1 MHFVTQQRQQQQQ
14 HHQQQQQQ
22 QRSTSSSNSSIAS
35 TSSAPSVSASTR
47 FVALCKSSSQGA
59 LPKTLATA
67 QSLFR
72 QSSHHHNNNNHHH
85 HHQRHSSYHSQQHQ
99 QQHNQQRHKR
109 TVSLNSTPM
118 IKDFDT
124 ITNPTTTNARTADSP
139 CSSKPPANANANML
153 AETQHE
159 SQPESQSQSQSQI
172 QTPPLAKQTPERC
185 QEEPTPQQQEQP
197 QEEEYPDPDQ
207 RIGEDRPE
215 ERAAPA
221 SCSNGGDRRDSIT
234 EEIVITTTTT
244 NSKLLTIQ
252 EAAGIL
258 EHSSISISASSK
270 QNSSTTT
277 TSTAAAVS
285 TAGTVAAAT
294 VATAVAAAA
303 AASGSQQRNEPSVA
317 SSSSNGINSGSNP
330 SLAQATSSSNT
341 NLAHSSSGSNV
352 PQTSTPTIN
361 IVGSDQAR
369 DQPLQSQSV
378 DSNGHA
384 QAGGSCG
391 DSPSSRK
398 SSTSSKGRASQPKL
412 STSSSGR
419 DEDTAQNKLS
429 NELTLHELSILR
441 VDRATADP
449 QVSSS
454 SNSNEKSAKPSRL
467 SERAKK
473 KSWYNVI
480 YPNYKSRAGDFK
492 KLFKDVP
499 NDERLIVD
507 YSCALQ
513 RDILVQG
520 RLYVSQNYVCFHANI
535 FSWETY
541 VSIKWKD
548 VTAITKEK
556 TALVIPNAISIATSK
571 DKYFFATFTSRDKS
585 FLMLFRVWQNTLM
598 NKQFSPQEI
607 WKYVHNCY
615 GEELGLTTDDEDYID
630 PTLHKDTETDVE
642 FQTAIDDDQSNQ
654 SQQQLQQP
662 QQRLSGNSS
671 ASSGGSGRAAEPRKS
686 KTKYFFNSSKSSNSA
701 NASAS
706 GSDNNKDSNRKLSKK
721 MKQNAKELTLS
732 SVKPAEQS
740 VGVTMMNLPGS
751 AGSSNRNSTES
762 SAATAAAASTNN
774 TNNSSISLT
783 TTASGSDK
791 KSAEK
796 KISTSSNSGAAAAAA
811 AAAATAAAASLSAA
825 AEAKQVATLES
836 KRKMSKNHRQREAEL
851 VGKNAEEQAP
861 TDVSDSSDSEENN
874 VPFVATTECTSTH
887 EGRQIVHTILP
898 ISVDTLFNLLFTKS
912 KFVTDFH
919 AMRKSTDLVMGEW
932 TKNEEGLSV
941 RVVNVTV
948 QLAASVGPKTSKV
961 TEYQTMRPCSK
972 PGELYSIDIN
982 SVNAGIPYAD
992 SFSVLIHFCLARTVD
1007 DHTMLSIHT
1016 QIKYKKSIWGVVK
1029 GFIEKNT
1036 WAGVEDFFGAQLH
1049 ALQSETCIPPAKGK
1063 GRRPRRGINQQS
1075 TTTKT
1080 ATAGTTAV
1088 ATDSTAVTET
1098 GTATSTDNDSIREPS
1113 RHHYHHHHQ
1122 SEQHEHHQHQHLH
1135 MHHHHH
1141 HHHSTSS
1148 SQQPPHQHQHPHN
1161 QRQPH
1166 HHQHLHHHHQHSQ
1179 QPLWHHRKAI
1189 FQSSKGTATQI
1200 RSLEEAAG
1208 GGSGTAQTGISDTL
1222 LESHLLSGGGVAGSG
1237 SVGAASGHAL
1247 LHEHGKLQQLSGL
1260 QQQHHHQQQHLQK
1273 HLGGVDLG
1281 GVGSLPLALGQG
1293 QGHRFLKHKGL
1304 SLFVILLLCL
1314 MLALNVILL
1323 LKLWKLEE
1331 RIDVDLSRR
1340 ARFPS
1345 LAALKEL
1352 PNTNEE
1358 WLELLRQQEQSH
1370 EGELRKWQQV
1380 LQTAIELLKKTEKT
1394 LAEVI
1399 VR

>member
-1 MHFVTQQRQQQQQ
+1 MHFVTQQR
-14 HHQQQQQQ
+14 HQQQQQQ
-22 QRSTSSSNSSIAS
+22 QRSSSSSNSSIAS
-35 TSSAPSVSASTR
+35 TSSAPSVSASNR

-59 LPKTLATA
+59 LPKSLATA
-67 QSLFR
+67 QNLYR
-72 QSSHHHNNNNHHH
+72 QSAHHH
-85 HHQRHSSYHSQQHQ
+85 HHSQQHQ
-99 QQHNQQRHKR
+99 QQQQHRQHKR
-109 TVSLNSTPM
+109 TASLNSTPM
-118 IKDFDT
+118 IKDIDT
-124 ITNPTTTNARTADSP
+124 ITNPTTTTTTINTTTTTSSVIINARTADSP
-139 CSSKPPANANANML
+139 SSSQTPANANANADML

-159 SQPESQSQSQSQI
+159 SQPESQT
-172 QTPPLAKQTPERC
+172 QTQPQAAQPQAEQTPERC
-185 QEEPTPQQQEQP
+185 QEEPPTAQQEQQQEEEQLEQH
-197 QEEEYPDPDQ
+197 QEA
-207 RIGEDRPE
+207 RPE
-215 ERAAPA
+215 ERAAA
-221 SCSNGGDRRDSIT
+221 AACSNGGDRRDSIT
-234 EEIVITTTTT
+234 EEITITTTTI
-244 NSKLLTIQ
+244 NSSLSSKLLTIQ
-252 EAAGIL
+252 EA
-258 EHSSISISASSK
+258 EHSSISISSTSSK
-270 QNSSTTT
+270 QNTSTAATN
-277 TSTAAAVS
+277 STAAAVS

-303 AASGSQQRNEPSVA
+303 AAASGSQQRNE
-317 SSSSNGINSGSNP
+317 SSAATSSTTNGINSGSNP

-341 NLAHSSSGSNV
+341 NLANSSSA
-352 PQTSTPTIN
+352 PTPSIN
-361 IVGSDQAR
+361 IVASDQASR

-378 DSNGHA
+378 DSNGCVQPA
-384 QAGGSCG
+384 GSCT

-419 DEDTAQNKLS
+419 DEDTAQSKL
-429 NELTLHELSILR
+429 NELTPHELSILR
-441 VDRATADP
+441 VDRGSSEQQ

-480 YPNYKSRAGDFK
+480 YPNYKSRAEDFK

-556 TALVIPNAISIATSK
+556 TALVIPNAISIASGK

-598 NKQFSPQEI
+598 NKPFSPQEI

-615 GEELGLTTDDEDYID
+615 GEELGLTTDDEDYCD
-630 PTLHKDTETDVE
+630 PTLYKDTETDVD
-642 FQTAIDDDQSNQ
+642 FHTALDDDQSNQ
-654 SQQQLQQP
+654 SQQLQQP
-662 QQRLSGNSS
+662 LQRLSGNSS
-671 ASSGGSGRAAEPRKS
+671 ASSGGSGRAAAPRKS

-706 GSDNNKDSNRKLSKK
+706 GSDNNKDSARKLSKK

-740 VGVTMMNLPGS
+740 VGVTMMNVPGSGS
-751 AGSSNRNSTES
+751 AGSSTRNSTES
-762 SAATAAAASTNN
+762 TAAATAAASGTASTNN
-774 TNNSSISLT
+774 SSGSVT
-783 TTASGSDK
+783 ATASGSDK

-796 KISTSSNSGAAAAAA
+796 KNSTSSNSGAAAAAAA
-811 AAAATAAAASLSAA
+811 AAAATAAAASLSASSDAKHVA
-825 AEAKQVATLES
+825 AES
-836 KRKMSKNHRQREAEL
+836 KRKMSKNHRQREAEM
-851 VGKNAEEQAP
+851 VSKNAEEQAP

-874 VPFVATTECTSTH
+874 VPFVPTTECTSTH

-912 KFVTDFH
+912 KFLTDFH
-919 AMRKSTDLVMGEW
+919 ALRKSTDLTMGEW

-941 RVVNVTV
+941 RTVNVTV

-961 TEYQTMRPCSK
+961 TEYQTMRACSK
-972 PGELYSIDIN
+972 PGELYSIDVN

-1007 DHTMLSIHT
+1007 DNTMLSIHT

-1049 ALQSETCIPPAKGK
+1049 ALQSETCIPPAKAK
-1063 GRRPRRGINQQS
+1063 GRRPRRG
-1075 TTTKT
+1075 
-1080 ATAGTTAV
+1080 
-1088 ATDSTAVTET
+1088 
-1098 GTATSTDNDSIREPS
+1098 
-1113 RHHYHHHHQ
+1113 
-1122 SEQHEHHQHQHLH
+1122 
-1135 MHHHHH
+1135 
-1141 HHHSTSS
+1141 
-1148 SQQPPHQHQHPHN
+1148 
-1161 QRQPH
+1161 
-1166 HHQHLHHHHQHSQ
+1166 
-1179 QPLWHHRKAI
+1179 
-1189 FQSSKGTATQI
+1189 TATQI
-1200 RSLEEAAG
+1200 RPLEEAAG
-1208 GGSGTAQTGISDTL
+1208 GVGVGGSGTAQAGIGGDTL
-1222 LESHLLSGGGVAGSG
+1222 LESHLLSAGGVAGSG
-1237 SVGAASGHAL
+1237 AVGAASGHAL

-1260 QQQHHHQQQHLQK
+1260 QQQQHHQHHHQQQHLQK

-1281 GVGSLPLALGQG
+1281 GVGRLPLAMGQG
-1293 QGHRFLKHKGL
+1293 QGDYRFLKHKGL

-1340 ARFPS
+1340 ASFPS

-1370 EGELRKWQQV
+1370 ESELRKWHQV
-1380 LQTAIELLKKTEKT
+1380 LQTAIELLKKVSIVCEKIYNDDQLRQSIESMSMHTEF
-1394 LAEVI
+1394 
-1399 VR
+1399 

>member
-1 MHFVTQQRQQQQQ
+1 MLNGKWGKKKR
-14 HHQQQQQQ
+14 
-22 QRSTSSSNSSIAS
+22 
-35 TSSAPSVSASTR
+35 APRV
-47 FVALCKSSSQGA
+47 LW
-59 LPKTLATA
+59 
-67 QSLFR
+67 
-72 QSSHHHNNNNHHH
+72 
-85 HHQRHSSYHSQQHQ
+85 
-99 QQHNQQRHKR
+99 
-109 TVSLNSTPM
+109 
-118 IKDFDT
+118 IKDIDT
-124 ITNPTTTNARTADSP
+124 ISNPTTTTINTTTTTTSSVIINARTADSP
-139 CSSKPPANANANML
+139 CSSQTPANANAKANML

-159 SQPESQSQSQSQI
+159 SQPESQTQTQPQPQAAQLQAEQS
-172 QTPPLAKQTPERC
+172 PERC
-185 QEEPTPQQQEQP
+185 QEEPPTAQQEQQQEEEQQLEQQ
-197 QEEEYPDPDQ
+197 QEAK
-207 RIGEDRPE
+207 PE
-215 ERAAPA
+215 ERAAA
-221 SCSNGGDRRDSIT
+221 AACSNVGDRRDSIT
-234 EEIVITTTTT
+234 EEITITTTTI
-244 NSKLLTIQ
+244 NSSLSSKLLTIQ
-252 EAAGIL
+252 EA
-258 EHSSISISASSK
+258 EHSSISISSTSSK
-270 QNSSTTT
+270 QNTSTAATN
-277 TSTAAAVS
+277 STAAAVS

-303 AASGSQQRNEPSVA
+303 TAAASVSQQRNESSVA
-317 SSSSNGINSGSNP
+317 ASSTTNGIISGSNP

-341 NLAHSSSGSNV
+341 NLANTNSSSA
-352 PQTSTPTIN
+352 PTPSIN
-361 IVGSDQAR
+361 IVASDQGSR

-378 DSNGHA
+378 DSNGCVQPA
-384 QAGGSCG
+384 GSCT

-419 DEDTAQNKLS
+419 EEDNAQSKL
-429 NELTLHELSILR
+429 NELTPHELSILR
-441 VDRATADP
+441 VDRGQNEQQ

-480 YPNYKSRAGDFK
+480 YPNYKSRAEDFK

-541 VSIKWKD
+541 LSIKWKD

-556 TALVIPNAISIATSK
+556 TALVIPNAISIASGK

-598 NKQFSPQEI
+598 NKPFSPQEI

-615 GEELGLTTDDEDYID
+615 GEELGLTTDDEDYCD
-630 PTLHKDTETDVE
+630 PTLYKDTETDVD
-642 FQTAIDDDQSNQ
+642 FHTALDDDQSNQ
-654 SQQQLQQP
+654 SQQLQQP
-662 QQRLSGNSS
+662 LQRLSGNSS
-671 ASSGGSGRAAEPRKS
+671 ASSGGSGRAAAPRKS
-686 KTKYFFNSSKSSNSA
+686 KTKYFFSSSKSSNSA

-706 GSDNNKDSNRKLSKK
+706 GSDNNKDSARKLSKK

-740 VGVTMMNLPGS
+740 VGVIMMSVPGGGS

-762 SAATAAAASTNN
+762 SATAAAAASGTASR
-774 TNNSSISLT
+774 NNSSGSVT
-783 TTASGSDK
+783 ATASASDK

-811 AAAATAAAASLSAA
+811 SAAAATAAAASLSASSDA
-825 AEAKQVATLES
+825 KRVAEES
-836 KRKMSKNHRQREAEL
+836 KRKMSKNHRQREAEM
-851 VGKNAEEQAP
+851 VSKNAEEQAP
-861 TDVSDSSDSEENN
+861 TDVSDSSDSDENN
-874 VPFVATTECTSTH
+874 VPFVPTTECTSTH

-898 ISVDTLFNLLFTKS
+898 IRVDTLFNMLFTKS
-912 KFVTDFH
+912 KFLTDFH
-919 AMRKSTDLVMGEW
+919 ALRKSTDLTIGEW

-961 TEYQTMRPCSK
+961 TEYQTMRACSK
-972 PGELYSIDIN
+972 PGELYSIDVN

-992 SFSVLIHFCLARTVD
+992 SFNVLIHFCLARTVD
-1007 DHTMLSIHT
+1007 DNTMLSIHT

-1063 GRRPRRGINQQS
+1063 GRRPRRG
-1075 TTTKT
+1075 
-1080 ATAGTTAV
+1080 
-1088 ATDSTAVTET
+1088 
-1098 GTATSTDNDSIREPS
+1098 
-1113 RHHYHHHHQ
+1113 
-1122 SEQHEHHQHQHLH
+1122 
-1135 MHHHHH
+1135 
-1141 HHHSTSS
+1141 
-1148 SQQPPHQHQHPHN
+1148 
-1161 QRQPH
+1161 
-1166 HHQHLHHHHQHSQ
+1166 
-1179 QPLWHHRKAI
+1179 
-1189 FQSSKGTATQI
+1189 TATQI
-1200 RSLEEAAG
+1200 RPLEEAAG
-1208 GGSGTAQTGISDTL
+1208 GVGVGGSGTAQAGIGGDTL
-1222 LESHLLSGGGVAGSG
+1222 LESHLLSAGGAAGSG
-1237 SVGAASGHAL
+1237 AVGAASGHAL

-1260 QQQHHHQQQHLQK
+1260 QQQHHQLHHQQQHLQK

-1281 GVGSLPLALGQG
+1281 GVGRLPLAMGQG
-1293 QGHRFLKHKGL
+1293 QGHYRFLNHKGL

-1340 ARFPS
+1340 ASFPS

-1370 EGELRKWQQV
+1370 ESELRKWHQV
-1380 LQTAIELLKKTEKT
+1380 LQTAIELLKKVSIVCEKIYNDDQLRQSIESMSMHTEF
-1394 LAEVI
+1394 
-1399 VR
+1399 

>member
-1 MHFVTQQRQQQQQ
+1 MHFVTQQRQQQQ
-14 HHQQQQQQ
+14 HQQQKQQQQ

-35 TSSAPSVSASTR
+35 TSSAPSVSASNR

-59 LPKTLATA
+59 LPKSLATA
-67 QSLFR
+67 QSIFR
-72 QSSHHHNNNNHHH
+72 QSSHHHHHH
-85 HHQRHSSYHSQQHQ
+85 SSHHSQQQ
-99 QQHNQQRHKR
+99 QQHRHKR
-109 TVSLNSTPM
+109 TVSLNATPM
-118 IKDFDT
+118 
-124 ITNPTTTNARTADSP
+124 
-139 CSSKPPANANANML
+139 
-153 AETQHE
+153 
-159 SQPESQSQSQSQI
+159 
-172 QTPPLAKQTPERC
+172 
-185 QEEPTPQQQEQP
+185 
-197 QEEEYPDPDQ
+197 
-207 RIGEDRPE
+207 
-215 ERAAPA
+215 
-221 SCSNGGDRRDSIT
+221 RDSLS
-234 EEIVITTTTT
+234 EEITITTTTINSSL

-252 EAAGIL
+252 EAAGTL
-258 EHSSISISASSK
+258 EHSSISISSTSSK
-270 QNSSTTT
+270 QNTSTATN
-277 TSTAAAVS
+277 STAAAVS

-294 VATAVAAAA
+294 VATAAAATTAGAAAA
-303 AASGSQQRNEPSVA
+303 TATAASGSQQRNESSVA
-317 SSSSNGINSGSNP
+317 SSSTINGINSGSNP

-341 NLAHSSSGSNV
+341 NLANSSNGSSV
-352 PQTSTPTIN
+352 PPPSTPSIN
-361 IVGSDQAR
+361 IVASDQGSR

-378 DSNGHA
+378 DSNGCA
-384 QAGGSCG
+384 QPGGSCT

-419 DEDTAQNKLS
+419 DEDNAQHRL
-429 NELTLHELSILR
+429 NELTPHELSILR
-441 VDRATADP
+441 VERGNDQ

-480 YPNYKSRAGDFK
+480 YPNYKSRAEDFK

-556 TALVIPNAISIATSK
+556 TALVIPNAISIASGK

-630 PTLHKDTETDVE
+630 PTLHKDTETDVD
-642 FQTAIDDDQSNQ
+642 FHTALDDDQSNQ
-654 SQQQLQQP
+654 SQQSQSQSQSQQQLQLQQP
-662 QQRLSGNSS
+662 LQRLSGNSS
-671 ASSGGSGRAAEPRKS
+671 ASSGGSGRAAAPRKS

-706 GSDNNKDSNRKLSKK
+706 GSDNNKESARKLSKK

-740 VGVTMMNLPGS
+740 VGVTMMSLPGGGGS
-751 AGSSNRNSTES
+751 SSSNRNSTES
-762 SAATAAAASTNN
+762 STATAAAGTAATNN
-774 TNNSSISLT
+774 ASNSLTT

-811 AAAATAAAASLSAA
+811 AAAAATAAAASLSASG
-825 AEAKQVATLES
+825 EAKHVAAES
-836 KRKMSKNHRQREAEL
+836 KRKMSKNHRQREPEL
-851 VGKNAEEQAP
+851 VSKNAEEVAP

-874 VPFVATTECTSTH
+874 VPFVPTTECTSTH

-912 KFVTDFH
+912 KFLTDFH
-919 AMRKSTDLVMGEW
+919 AMRKSTDLTIGEW

-961 TEYQTMRPCSK
+961 TEYQTMRACSK
-972 PGELYSIDIN
+972 PGELYSIDVN

-1063 GRRPRRGINQQS
+1063 GRRPRRG
-1075 TTTKT
+1075 
-1080 ATAGTTAV
+1080 
-1088 ATDSTAVTET
+1088 
-1098 GTATSTDNDSIREPS
+1098 
-1113 RHHYHHHHQ
+1113 
-1122 SEQHEHHQHQHLH
+1122 
-1135 MHHHHH
+1135 
-1141 HHHSTSS
+1141 
-1148 SQQPPHQHQHPHN
+1148 
-1161 QRQPH
+1161 
-1166 HHQHLHHHHQHSQ
+1166 
-1179 QPLWHHRKAI
+1179 
-1189 FQSSKGTATQI
+1189 TATQI
-1200 RSLEEAAG
+1200 RPLEEAAG
-1208 GGSGTAQTGISDTL
+1208 GSGGGTAQTGIGDTL

-1237 SVGAASGHAL
+1237 AVGAASSHAAAL

-1260 QQQHHHQQQHLQK
+1260 QQQQLHHQQQHLQK

-1281 GVGSLPLALGQG
+1281 GVGRLPLAMGQG
-1293 QGHRFLKHKGL
+1293 QGHYRFLKHKGL

-1340 ARFPS
+1340 AHFPS

-1370 EGELRKWQQV
+1370 ESELRKWHHV
-1380 LQTAIELLKKTEKT
+1380 LQTAIELLKKVSIVCEKIYNDDQLRQSIESMSMHTEF
-1394 LAEVI
+1394 
-1399 VR
+1399 

>member
-1 MHFVTQQRQQQQQ
+1 MHFVTQQR
-14 HHQQQQQQ
+14 HQQQQQQ
-22 QRSTSSSNSSIAS
+22 QRSSSSSNSSIAS
-35 TSSAPSVSASTR
+35 TSSAPSVSASNR

-59 LPKTLATA
+59 LPKSLATA
-67 QSLFR
+67 QNLYR
-72 QSSHHHNNNNHHH
+72 QSAHHH
-85 HHQRHSSYHSQQHQ
+85 HHSQQHQ
-99 QQHNQQRHKR
+99 QQQQHRQHKR
-109 TVSLNSTPM
+109 TASLNSTPM
-118 IKDFDT
+118 
-124 ITNPTTTNARTADSP
+124 
-139 CSSKPPANANANML
+139 
-153 AETQHE
+153 
-159 SQPESQSQSQSQI
+159 
-172 QTPPLAKQTPERC
+172 
-185 QEEPTPQQQEQP
+185 
-197 QEEEYPDPDQ
+197 
-207 RIGEDRPE
+207 
-215 ERAAPA
+215 
-221 SCSNGGDRRDSIT
+221 RDSIT
-234 EEIVITTTTT
+234 EEITITTTTI
-244 NSKLLTIQ
+244 NSSLSSKLLTIQ
-252 EAAGIL
+252 EA
-258 EHSSISISASSK
+258 EHSSISISSTSSK
-270 QNSSTTT
+270 QNTSTAATN
-277 TSTAAAVS
+277 STAAAVS

-303 AASGSQQRNEPSVA
+303 AAASGSQQRNE
-317 SSSSNGINSGSNP
+317 SSAATSSTTNGINSGSNP

-341 NLAHSSSGSNV
+341 NLANSSSA
-352 PQTSTPTIN
+352 PTPSIN
-361 IVGSDQAR
+361 IVASDQASR

-378 DSNGHA
+378 DSNGCVQPA
-384 QAGGSCG
+384 GSCT

-419 DEDTAQNKLS
+419 DEDTAQSKL
-429 NELTLHELSILR
+429 NELTPHELSILR
-441 VDRATADP
+441 VDRGSSEQQ

-480 YPNYKSRAGDFK
+480 YPNYKSRAEDFK

-556 TALVIPNAISIATSK
+556 TALVIPNAISIASGK

-598 NKQFSPQEI
+598 NKPFSPQEI

-615 GEELGLTTDDEDYID
+615 GEELGLTTDDEDYCD
-630 PTLHKDTETDVE
+630 PTLYKDTETDVD
-642 FQTAIDDDQSNQ
+642 FHTALDDDQSNQ
-654 SQQQLQQP
+654 SQQLQQP
-662 QQRLSGNSS
+662 LQRLSGNSS
-671 ASSGGSGRAAEPRKS
+671 ASSGGSGRAAAPRKS

-706 GSDNNKDSNRKLSKK
+706 GSDNNKDSARKLSKK

-740 VGVTMMNLPGS
+740 VGVTMMNVPGSGS
-751 AGSSNRNSTES
+751 AGSSTRNSTES
-762 SAATAAAASTNN
+762 TAAATAAASGTASTNN
-774 TNNSSISLT
+774 SSGSVT
-783 TTASGSDK
+783 ATASGSDK

-796 KISTSSNSGAAAAAA
+796 KNSTSSNSGAAAAAAA
-811 AAAATAAAASLSAA
+811 AAAATAAAASLSASSDAKHVA
-825 AEAKQVATLES
+825 AES
-836 KRKMSKNHRQREAEL
+836 KRKMSKNHRQREAEM
-851 VGKNAEEQAP
+851 VSKNAEEQAP

-874 VPFVATTECTSTH
+874 VPFVPTTECTSTH

-912 KFVTDFH
+912 KFLTDFH
-919 AMRKSTDLVMGEW
+919 ALRKSTDLTMGEW

-941 RVVNVTV
+941 RTVNVTV

-961 TEYQTMRPCSK
+961 TEYQTMRACSK
-972 PGELYSIDIN
+972 PGELYSIDVN

-1007 DHTMLSIHT
+1007 DNTMLSIHT

-1049 ALQSETCIPPAKGK
+1049 ALQSETCIPPAKAK
-1063 GRRPRRGINQQS
+1063 GRRPRRGIIQQS
-1075 TTTKT
+1075 TTTAGGT
-1080 ATAGTTAV
+1080 ALAKVTT
-1088 ATDSTAVTET
+1088 TVTETGT
-1098 GTATSTDNDSIREPS
+1098 GTATSTDNESIREPS

-1141 HHHSTSS
+1141 HHHSSS
-1148 SQQPPHQHQHPHN
+1148 NRGSQQSQPQQQSQQQHQQTQSQRPH
-1161 QRQPH
+1161 H
-1166 HHQHLHHHHQHSQ
+1166 HHQHLHQHHQHT

-1200 RSLEEAAG
+1200 RPLEEAAG
-1208 GGSGTAQTGISDTL
+1208 GVGVGGSGTAQAGIGGDTL
-1222 LESHLLSGGGVAGSG
+1222 LESHLLSAGGVAGSG
-1237 SVGAASGHAL
+1237 AVGAASGHAL

-1260 QQQHHHQQQHLQK
+1260 QQQQHHQHHHQQQHLQK

-1281 GVGSLPLALGQG
+1281 GVGRLPLAMGQG
-1293 QGHRFLKHKGL
+1293 QGDYRFLKHKGL

-1340 ARFPS
+1340 ASFPS

-1370 EGELRKWQQV
+1370 ESELRKWHQV
-1380 LQTAIELLKKTEKT
+1380 LQTAIELLKKVSIVCEKIYNDDQLRQSIESMSMHTEF
-1394 LAEVI
+1394 
-1399 VR
+1399 

>member
-72 QSSHHHNNNNHHH
+72 QSSHHHNNNNNHHH

-172 QTPPLAKQTPERC
+172 QTPPLAEQTPKRC

-215 ERAAPA
+215 ERAAAA

-352 PQTSTPTIN
+352 PQPSTPTIN

-378 DSNGHA
+378 DSNGLA

-1063 GRRPRRGINQQS
+1063 GRRPRRG
-1075 TTTKT
+1075 
-1080 ATAGTTAV
+1080 
-1088 ATDSTAVTET
+1088 
-1098 GTATSTDNDSIREPS
+1098 
-1113 RHHYHHHHQ
+1113 
-1122 SEQHEHHQHQHLH
+1122 
-1135 MHHHHH
+1135 
-1141 HHHSTSS
+1141 
-1148 SQQPPHQHQHPHN
+1148 
-1161 QRQPH
+1161 
-1166 HHQHLHHHHQHSQ
+1166 
-1179 QPLWHHRKAI
+1179 
-1189 FQSSKGTATQI
+1189 TATQI
-1200 RSLEEAAG
+1200 RTLEEAAG

-1380 LQTAIELLKKTEKT
+1380 LQTAIELLKKVSIVCEKIYNDDQLRQSIESMSMHTEF
-1394 LAEVI
+1394 
-1399 VR
+1399 